1 MRRSHR
7 SMHLLLWLLLIPV
20 IAGTAYLALT
30 FKDTPAQSDS
40 LPPALIEEA
49 S

>member
-1 MRRSHR
+1 MRRAHR
-7 SMHLLLWLLLIPV
+7 SVHLLLWLLLIPV
-20 IAGTAYLALT
+20 VAGTAYLALT
-30 FKDTPAQSDS
+30 FKVTPAQGES